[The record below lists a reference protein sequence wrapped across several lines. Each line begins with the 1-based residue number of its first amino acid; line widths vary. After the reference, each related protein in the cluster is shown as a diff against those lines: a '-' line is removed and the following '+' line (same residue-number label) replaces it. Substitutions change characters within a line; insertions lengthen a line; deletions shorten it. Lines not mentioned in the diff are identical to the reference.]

1 MDVAK
6 NLIEYRKQFK
16 EKEAIFDKE
25 VRCLRNQINDYVNKI
40 QKKFLRFK
48 NDFLG
53 RLGTDDFYLTMRWGV
68 EEDGVEV
75 DYVSIIVGYNDNR
88 TMPLCY
94 VDVPLEKADEIETF
108 EDLKQY
114 ADISFYPSF
123 FESPSLNE
131 QAMKDEQERDL
142 QSLYEDLRMANY
154 DFEYGDVKY

>member
-1 MDVAK
+1 MSYVGDNTMDVAK

-25 VRCLRNQINDYVNKI
+25 VRGLRNNINDCVNKI
-40 QKKFLRFK
+40 QEKFLQFK

-53 RLGTDDFYLTMRWGV
+53 RLSTDDFYLTMRWDV
-68 EEDGVEV
+68 EEDDGTEK
-75 DYVSIIVGYNDNR
+75 DYVSIMVGYKDNR

-131 QAMKDEQERDL
+131 R
-142 QSLYEDLRMANY
+142 SI
-154 DFEYGDVKY
+154 

>member
-25 VRCLRNQINDYVNKI
+25 VRGLRNDINDCVNKI
-40 QKKFLRFK
+40 QEKFLQFK

-53 RLGTDDFYLTMRWGV
+53 RLSTDDFYLTMRWGV
-68 EEDGVEV
+68 EENDGTEKN
-75 DYVSIIVGYNDNR
+75 YVSMMVGYKHNR

-94 VDVPLEKADEIETF
+94 VDVPLERADESETF

-131 QAMKDEQERDL
+131 R
-142 QSLYEDLRMANY
+142 SI
-154 DFEYGDVKY
+154 

>member
-25 VRCLRNQINDYVNKI
+25 VRGLRNQINDCVNKI
-40 QKKFLRFK
+40 QEKFLRFK

-53 RLGTDDFYLTMRWGV
+53 RFGTDDFYLTMRWGV

-75 DYVSIIVGYNDNR
+75 DYVSIIVGYKDNR

-94 VDVPLEKADEIETF
+94 VDVPLEKADEIETL

-114 ADISFYPSF
+114 ADIGFYPSF

-131 QAMKDEQERDL
+131 QAMQEEQERDL

>member
-6 NLIEYRKQFK
+6 NLIKYRKQFK
-16 EKEAIFDKE
+16 EKEASFDKE
-25 VRCLRNQINDYVNKI
+25 VRSLRNQINDCVNKI
-40 QKKFLRFK
+40 QEKFLRFK

-68 EEDGVEV
+68 EEDDGTEK
-75 DYVSIIVGYNDNR
+75 DYVSIMVGYKDNR

-131 QAMKDEQERDL
+131 QAMQKELE
-142 QSLYEDLRMANY
+142 S
-154 DFEYGDVKY
+154 

>member
-6 NLIEYRKQFK
+6 NLIKYCKQFK

-25 VRCLRNQINDYVNKI
+25 VRGLRNNINDCVNKI

-68 EEDGVEV
+68 EEDGV
-75 DYVSIIVGYNDNR
+75 SIIVGYKDNR

-94 VDVPLEKADEIETF
+94 VDVPLEKVDEIETF

-114 ADISFYPSF
+114 ADISFYPNF

-131 QAMKDEQERDL
+131 QAMQEEL
-142 QSLYEDLRMANY
+142 ES
-154 DFEYGDVKY
+154 

>member
-6 NLIEYRKQFK
+6 NLIKYRKQFK

-25 VRCLRNQINDYVNKI
+25 VRSLRNDINDCLNKI
-40 QKKFLRFK
+40 QEKFLLFK

-53 RLGTDDFYLTMRWGV
+53 RLSTDDFHLIMRWGV

-75 DYVSIIVGYNDNR
+75 DYVSIMVGYKDNR

-94 VDVPLEKADEIETF
+94 VDVPLEKADEIKTF

-114 ADISFYPSF
+114 ADIGFYPSF

-131 QAMKDEQERDL
+131 QAMQKELE
-142 QSLYEDLRMANY
+142 S
-154 DFEYGDVKY
+154 

>member
-1 MDVAK
+1 MDVAT

-25 VRCLRNQINDYVNKI
+25 VRGLRNNINDCVNKI
-40 QKKFLRFK
+40 QEKFLQFK

-53 RLGTDDFYLTMRWGV
+53 RLSTDDFYLTMRWGV
-68 EEDGVEV
+68 EEDDGTEKN
-75 DYVSIIVGYNDNR
+75 YVSIMVGYKDNR

-94 VDVPLEKADEIETF
+94 VAVPLEKADEIETF

-131 QAMKDEQERDL
+131 RL
-142 QSLYEDLRMANY
+142 I
-154 DFEYGDVKY
+154 

>member
-25 VRCLRNQINDYVNKI
+25 VRGLRNNINDCVKKI
-40 QKKFLRFK
+40 QEKFLQFK

-53 RLGTDDFYLTMRWGV
+53 RFSTDDFHLIMRWGV
-68 EEDGVEV
+68 EEDGVER
-75 DYVSIIVGYNDNR
+75 DYVSIMVGYKDNR
-88 TMPLCY
+88 TMPICY

-131 QAMKDEQERDL
+131 QAMQKELE
-142 QSLYEDLRMANY
+142 S
-154 DFEYGDVKY
+154 

>member
-25 VRCLRNQINDYVNKI
+25 VRGLRNNINDCVNKI
-40 QKKFLRFK
+40 QEKFLQFK

-53 RLGTDDFYLTMRWGV
+53 RLSTDDFYLTMRWGV
-68 EEDGVEV
+68 EGDDGTEK
-75 DYVSIIVGYNDNR
+75 DYVSIMVGYKDNR

-131 QAMKDEQERDL
+131 R
-142 QSLYEDLRMANY
+142 SI
-154 DFEYGDVKY
+154 

>member
-1 MDVAK
+1 MSYVGDNTMDVAK

-25 VRCLRNQINDYVNKI
+25 VRGLRNNINDCVNKI
-40 QKKFLRFK
+40 QEKFLQFK

-53 RLGTDDFYLTMRWGV
+53 RLSTDDFYLTMRWGV
-68 EEDGVEV
+68 EEDDGTEKN
-75 DYVSIIVGYNDNR
+75 YVSIMVGYKDNR

-131 QAMKDEQERDL
+131 R
-142 QSLYEDLRMANY
+142 SI
-154 DFEYGDVKY
+154 

>member
-6 NLIEYRKQFK
+6 NLIEYRKHFK

-25 VRCLRNQINDYVNKI
+25 VRGLRNNINDCVNKI
-40 QKKFLRFK
+40 QEKFLQFK

-53 RLGTDDFYLTMRWGV
+53 RLSTDDFYLTMRWDV
-68 EEDGVEV
+68 EENDGTEK
-75 DYVSIIVGYNDNR
+75 DYVSIMVGYKDNR

-131 QAMKDEQERDL
+131 RL
-142 QSLYEDLRMANY
+142 I
-154 DFEYGDVKY
+154 

>member
-25 VRCLRNQINDYVNKI
+25 VRGLRNDINDCVNKI
-40 QKKFLRFK
+40 QEKFLRFK

-53 RLGTDDFYLTMRWGV
+53 RLGTDDFYLTMRWSV
-68 EEDGVEV
+68 EENGVEV
-75 DYVSIIVGYNDNR
+75 DYVSIMVGYKDNR

-114 ADISFYPSF
+114 ADIGFYPNF

-131 QAMKDEQERDL
+131 QAMQEEL
-142 QSLYEDLRMANY
+142 
-154 DFEYGDVKY
+154 

>member
-25 VRCLRNQINDYVNKI
+25 VRGLRNNINDCVNKI
-40 QKKFLRFK
+40 QEKFLQFK

-53 RLGTDDFYLTMRWGV
+53 RFSTDDFHLIMRWGV
-68 EEDGVEV
+68 EEDGVER
-75 DYVSIIVGYNDNR
+75 DYVSIMVGYKDNR
-88 TMPLCY
+88 TMPICY
-94 VDVPLEKADEIETF
+94 VDVPLEKADEIKTF

-114 ADISFYPSF
+114 ADISFYPNF

-131 QAMKDEQERDL
+131 R
-142 QSLYEDLRMANY
+142 SI
-154 DFEYGDVKY
+154 

>member
-25 VRCLRNQINDYVNKI
+25 VRGLRNDINDCVNKI
-40 QKKFLRFK
+40 HEKFLKFK

-75 DYVSIIVGYNDNR
+75 DYVSIMVGYKDNR

-108 EDLKQY
+108 DDLKQY

-131 QAMKDEQERDL
+131 RL
-142 QSLYEDLRMANY
+142 L
-154 DFEYGDVKY
+154 

>member
-25 VRCLRNQINDYVNKI
+25 VRELRNNINSCVNKI
-40 QKKFLRFK
+40 QEKFLRFK

-53 RLGTDDFYLTMRWGV
+53 RFGTDDFYLTMRWGV

-75 DYVSIIVGYNDNR
+75 DYVSIIVGYKDNR

-108 EDLKQY
+108 EDLKPY
-114 ADISFYPSF
+114 ADIGFYPSF

-131 QAMKDEQERDL
+131 R
-142 QSLYEDLRMANY
+142 SI
-154 DFEYGDVKY
+154 

>member
-16 EKEAIFDKE
+16 EKEVIFDKE
-25 VRCLRNQINDYVNKI
+25 VRSLRNQINDCVNRI
-40 QKKFLRFK
+40 QDKFLRFK

-75 DYVSIIVGYNDNR
+75 DYVSIIVGYKDNR

-114 ADISFYPSF
+114 ADIGFYPSF

-131 QAMKDEQERDL
+131 QAIQEEL
-142 QSLYEDLRMANY
+142 
-154 DFEYGDVKY
+154 

>member
-25 VRCLRNQINDYVNKI
+25 VRGLRNDINDCVNKI
-40 QKKFLRFK
+40 KEKFLLFK

-53 RLGTDDFYLTMRWGV
+53 RLGTDDFYLTMRWSV

-75 DYVSIIVGYNDNR
+75 DYVSIIVGYKDNR

-114 ADISFYPSF
+114 ADIGFYPSF
-123 FESPSLNE
+123 FVCFSLNE
-131 QAMKDEQERDL
+131 QAMQEEL
-142 QSLYEDLRMANY
+142 
-154 DFEYGDVKY
+154 

>member
-25 VRCLRNQINDYVNKI
+25 VRGLRNNINDCVNKI
-40 QKKFLRFK
+40 QEKFLQFK

-53 RLGTDDFYLTMRWGV
+53 RFSTDDFHLIMRWGV
-68 EEDGVEV
+68 EEDGVER
-75 DYVSIIVGYNDNR
+75 DYVSIMVGYKDNR
-88 TMPLCY
+88 TMPICY
-94 VDVPLEKADEIETF
+94 VDVPLEKADEIKTF

-114 ADISFYPSF
+114 ADISFYPNF

-131 QAMKDEQERDL
+131 QAMQKELE
-142 QSLYEDLRMANY
+142 S
-154 DFEYGDVKY
+154 

>member
-25 VRCLRNQINDYVNKI
+25 VRGLRNQINDCVNKI
-40 QKKFLRFK
+40 QEKFLRFK

-53 RLGTDDFYLTMRWGV
+53 RFGTDDFYLTMRWGV

-75 DYVSIIVGYNDNR
+75 DYVSIIVGYKDNR

-114 ADISFYPSF
+114 ADIGFYPSF

-131 QAMKDEQERDL
+131 QAMQEEQERDL

>member
-1 MDVAK
+1 MSYVGDNTMDVAK

-25 VRCLRNQINDYVNKI
+25 VRGLRNDINDCVNKI
-40 QKKFLRFK
+40 QEKFLQFK

-53 RLGTDDFYLTMRWGV
+53 RLSTDDFYLTMRWGV
-68 EEDGVEV
+68 EEDDGTEK
-75 DYVSIIVGYNDNR
+75 DYVSIMVGYKDNR

-131 QAMKDEQERDL
+131 R
-142 QSLYEDLRMANY
+142 SI
-154 DFEYGDVKY
+154 

>member
-25 VRCLRNQINDYVNKI
+25 VRGLRNNINDCVNKI
-40 QKKFLRFK
+40 QEKFSKFK

-53 RLGTDDFYLTMRWGV
+53 RFSTDDFHLIMRWGV
-68 EEDGVEV
+68 EEDGVER
-75 DYVSIIVGYNDNR
+75 DYVSIMVGYKDNR
-88 TMPLCY
+88 TMPICY

-131 QAMKDEQERDL
+131 R
-142 QSLYEDLRMANY
+142 SI
-154 DFEYGDVKY
+154 